1 MASNYNRFCRPAMV
15 TVYGGTADIIV
26 ERERLDD
33 LIRQD
38 RVPERLRRGG

>member
-1 MASNYNRFCRPAMV
+1 MV